1 MICQNNVKLEE
12 NLNISLELKKITFKV
27 ITKILFG
34 RDINKIDKWEYTSPK
49 DGSVKMLNFEDA
61 YFQFW
66 RDVFEAQLSAFGRL
80 LLFLIKLKI
89 SEPFKSNNRNQ
100 QIIFSA
106 LRKFLE
112 ISEDNRS
119 VYRQLI
125 DSKMLP
131 KEEIF
136 YDTLFILFAGFSTT
150 YHNLSSTLY
159 YLYKYPQKLNILKE
173 SLCKSNISNINVND
187 EESLKDLYENCNY
200 LNYVVKEGL
209 RIDPPVFASIFYQP
223 KQNIEIW
230 GLEIDKNTILAVN
243 WALPHYNTK
252 EWHNPTEF
260 IPERFDPESDFF
272 LQTKLW

>member
-1 MICQNNVKLEE
+1 
-12 NLNISLELKKITFKV
+12 
-27 ITKILFG
+27 
-34 RDINKIDKWEYTSPK
+34 
-49 DGSVKMLNFEDA
+49 
-61 YFQFW
+61 
-66 RDVFEAQLSAFGRL
+66 
-80 LLFLIKLKI
+80 
-89 SEPFKSNNRNQ
+89 
-100 QIIFSA
+100 
-106 LRKFLE
+106 
-112 ISEDNRS
+112 
-119 VYRQLI
+119 
-125 DSKMLP
+125 MLP
-131 KEEIF
+131 KEKIF

-159 YLYKYPQKLNILKE
+159 YLHKYPQKLNILKE
-173 SLCKSNISNINVND
+173 SLCKSNISNINVHD

-272 LQTKLW
+272 FKPNSDKKEVRSQNSYIPFSLGLSSWMGQSFAKLELRVVLSRIISNLTFSINSDQLNNDFCKFNEFSQMELFGSITSKSPSLV